1 MDKQGFTG
9 IYFTRL
15 DVHKVNMVSQFLE
28 IVRKKKKRNDPSD
41 SSFTLLQKLGVVLRL
56 TLLVSYSLKFCM
68 VGFKILKRTLAIQ
81 KLLVDLLLELLMQN
95 P

>member
-9 IYFTRL
+9 ICFTRL

-28 IVRKKKKRNDPSD
+28 IVRKIRNDPSD
-41 SSFTLLQKLGVVLRL
+41 ASFTLLQRLGVVLRL

-68 VGFKILKRTLAIQ
+68 VGFKILKRTPAVQ
-81 KLLVDLLLELLMQN
+81 KLLVDLLLELLMKN